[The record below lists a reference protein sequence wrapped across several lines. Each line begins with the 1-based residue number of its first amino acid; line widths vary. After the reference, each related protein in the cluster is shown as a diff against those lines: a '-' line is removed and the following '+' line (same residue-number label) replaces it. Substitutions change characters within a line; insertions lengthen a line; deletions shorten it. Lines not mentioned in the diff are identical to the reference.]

1 MRRKNLQL
9 FLLATGLGLGAASAG
24 LAADHDTALGSGGEV
39 YMVRTGTYASLFP
52 GKKDYPR
59 DNAVLALD
67 VQKPGAPLQ
76 RILVPGTGGTEI
88 ETTPSVV
95 FEDDSQTVFLLWG
108 SAINIHPIL
117 ELAGFDG
124 TQWSK
129 AIDVVG
135 NPFAFKTSPQFAIT
149 RDSYEAEGA
158 GPDDPAVTRH
168 RTILHLIWQEEN
180 AASQLQTFYTP
191 LVINDGV
198 YIGSN
203 PVYNLDDNL
212 PDRTAAAA
220 GDVSSSL
227 VRAPV
232 VQSGRDDRT
241 VVITHT
247 SSVTGQL
254 VTLEVDVLPEQLS
267 HLADGARSHII
278 DLGARL
284 FPQDLPTLAE
294 KCRSHIIDLGNAF
307 HPEVIQS
314 IAEQVKAQILAG
326 DPAGLLSLAEAARS
340 HIIDLGAK
348 LSRRGLR
355 SVNGADATAKIVEI
369 DDVSDLPASG
379 QGNEGANFLQFRVIS
394 ALPVPAGGSGTAVR
408 VFVSQTGENLIV
420 SWALPDRVVYRN
432 SRDAGWSDLKEL
444 HFSDTLNLAKAY
456 DILDQKV
463 RGR

>member
-1 MRRKNLQL
+1 MRRMSLQI
-9 FLLATGLGLGAASAG
+9 FLLATGLGLCFAPAG
-24 LAADHDTALGSGGEV
+24 LAADHETALGSGGEV
-39 YMVRTGTYASLFP
+39 YMVRTGTYGTLFP
-52 GKKDYPR
+52 EKRDYPR

-67 VQKPGAPLQ
+67 IQKPDAPLQ
-76 RILVPGTGGTEI
+76 RLLVPGTGGAESEI
-88 ETTPSVV
+88 MPSVV

-108 SAINIHPIL
+108 SVINIHPIL

-129 AIDVVG
+129 TIDVVG

-149 RDSYEAEGA
+149 RDSYEEA
-158 GPDDPAVTRH
+158 GPDDSTVTRH

-191 LVINDGV
+191 LVMKDGV
-198 YIGSN
+198 HIGSN

-212 PDRTAAAA
+212 PESATAISAVSV
-220 GDVSSSL
+220 DVSGAL

-232 VQSGRDDRT
+232 VQNGRDDRT

-247 SSVTGQL
+247 SATGQL
-254 VTLEVDVLPEQLS
+254 VTLEVDVLPEQLGR
-267 HLADGARSHII
+267 LAEGARSHII

-294 KCRSHIIDLGNAF
+294 KCRSHIIDLGAAF

-314 IAEQVKAQILAG
+314 IADQVKAQILAG

-369 DDVSDLPASG
+369 DDPADQSPSG
-379 QGNEGANFLQFRVIS
+379 PVNAGASLLQFRVIS
-394 ALPVPAGGSGTAVR
+394 AFPVPAGAPGAVR
-408 VFVSQTGENLIV
+408 IFTSQTGENLIV
-420 SWALPDRVVYRN
+420 SWAQTDRVVYRN
-432 SRDAGWSDLKEL
+432 SRNSGWSDLKEIR
-444 HFSDTLNLAKAY
+444 FSDSLNLDKAY
-456 DILDQKV
+456 NILDQKV
-463 RGR
+463 RNR